1 MLRKWL
7 KLLFIF
13 IVVGLIYGGCN
24 TNGILATEEFFHVKN
39 PKLALTPKMCYML
52 GTSAFRT
59 FRYQLAIDI
68 IDRNLKDFP
77 YEKAAVDAKYRRAV
91 CYEKLGAYGKAIRLY
106 EAFLLEYPKDNRYN
120 SIISKVA
127 KLKALHQES
136 K

>member
-1 MLRKWL
+1 MLRNWK

-13 IVVGLIYGGCN
+13 IVVGLVYGGCN
-24 TNGILATEEFFHVKN
+24 TNGILATEDFFRVKN
-39 PKLALTPKMCYML
+39 PKLSLTPKMCYML

-68 IDRNLKDFP
+68 IDRNLKSFP

-91 CYEKLGAYGKAIRLY
+91 CYEKLGNYNKAISLY

-120 SIISKVA
+120 SIISKIA